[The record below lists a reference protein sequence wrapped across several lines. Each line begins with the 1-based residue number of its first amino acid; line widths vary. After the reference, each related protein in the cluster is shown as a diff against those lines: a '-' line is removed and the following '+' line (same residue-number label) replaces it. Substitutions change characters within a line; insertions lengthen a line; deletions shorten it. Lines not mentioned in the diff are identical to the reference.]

1 MIKLMDL
8 LLEVK
13 LSPEEQE
20 QYIQALAI
28 LQDKTLDEGIK
39 DSLKKLGLTAA
50 VIAALMASPQLSQAQ
65 KSIVSDLK
73 SQITMVDTTRTGDIR
88 TGTDVDGINGFF
100 TSQFQFPTAFL
111 KDLNS
116 GKVTNLG
123 YEGNEALQKVN
134 ESGISVQ
141 QMAQW
146 NNFVKWMESKGYSGS
161 KDMDNIEFS
170 KKVLEEY
177 KIVNPSFW
185 VRSIYDKEGRNKD
198 VEKVQAVIKAH
209 RLYTIGI
216 WKLGIDGALK
226 QGFKP
231 VSIEMGGVEMDP
243 SSSEDVKRV
252 NSNYM
257 PWAK

>member
-1 MIKLMDL
+1 MIKLMPL
-8 LLEVK
+8 VEQIQ
-13 LSPEEQE
+13 QE
-20 QYIQALAI
+20 Q
-28 LQDKTLDEGIK
+28 LDELGVK
-39 DSLKKLGLTAA
+39 DIALGAA
-50 VIAALMASPQLSQAQ
+50 MAASSIFGGAKAQ
-65 KSIVSDLK
+65 SKIPTDKPAITVSD
-73 SQITMVDTTRTGDIR
+73 TR

-116 GKVTNLG
+116 GRVTNLG

-198 VEKVQAVIKAH
+198 VEKVQTVIKGH

-231 VSIEMGGVEMDP
+231 VTIEMRGVKVDP
-243 SSSEDVKRV
+243 LSPEDVKRV
-252 NSNYM
+252 ESNYM